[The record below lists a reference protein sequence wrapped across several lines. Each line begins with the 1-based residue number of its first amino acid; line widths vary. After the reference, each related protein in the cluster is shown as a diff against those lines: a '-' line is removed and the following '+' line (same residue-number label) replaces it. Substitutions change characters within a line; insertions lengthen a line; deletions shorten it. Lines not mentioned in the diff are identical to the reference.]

1 MENYVKWTLRVLSL
15 MLKLKIFIKTL
26 QMMLK
31 NRFDKSNYEINRPL
45 PNEENK
51 KFVGL
56 MNDELG
62 GKIMTICCSLTKD
75 LILFNEL

>member
-1 MENYVKWTLRVLSL
+1 
-15 MLKLKIFIKTL
+15 
-26 QMMLK
+26 MLK
-31 NRFDKSNYEINRPL
+31 NRFDTSNYEINRPL
-45 PNEENK
+45 PNEKNK